1 MNFNLKVII
10 FSLVICLCF
19 QVSQAYVCTARLMI
33 HKTTGQRVIVFS
45 DCHDETTANIVQ
57 RQSILNYAKKYNMYL
72 VAEDNGFR
80 CDYVG
85 PDDVIAYPACFQDFL
100 DALVEDPV
108 NFDPNARYSGD
119 FSILDP
125 KAKNE
130 TSPLLL
136 LIPMA
141 KNLNIKAKT
150 IECRQAEKISH
161 RNGPISARQVCQAY
175 DALATQVATFND
187 GTLFNDFYKQK
198 LNEYYERRALAPEFF
213 KYLES
218 CSSNLKKAFQNKKFV
233 AEVSAAYEKVEFQN
247 HVSEYLSQGA
257 NLDTAKA
264 LAASSPVRIDEEDG
278 LYVSFML
285 FLHNFLIDAAAV
297 HEIATHPQEPII
309 MAYCGA
315 WHIDSIMPVLRRAGF
330 HEEKIWD
337 ASKKLGQSAVN
348 LDAFFE
354 KISSQLKESIH
365 IHPAKS
371 ATHSLLALALVLI
384 FLVCSVGISRLR
396 KAHN

>member
-1 MNFNLKVII
+1 
-10 FSLVICLCF
+10 
-19 QVSQAYVCTARLMI
+19 
-33 HKTTGQRVIVFS
+33 
-45 DCHDETTANIVQ
+45 
-57 RQSILNYAKKYNMYL
+57 
-72 VAEDNGFR
+72 
-80 CDYVG
+80 
-85 PDDVIAYPACFQDFL
+85 
-100 DALVEDPV
+100 
-108 NFDPNARYSGD
+108 
-119 FSILDP
+119 
-125 KAKNE
+125 
-130 TSPLLL
+130 
-136 LIPMA
+136 
-141 KNLNIKAKT
+141 
-150 IECRQAEKISH
+150 
-161 RNGPISARQVCQAY
+161 
-175 DALATQVATFND
+175 
-187 GTLFNDFYKQK
+187 
-198 LNEYYERRALAPEFF
+198 LAPEFF